1 MRSVSSLLLLLLLP
15 ALATAQNDSVD
26 VTFFYTPGGTPSVV
40 HLPGEFNSWANNSGG
55 TITPNARWTMT
66 KQSDGSWAKTVRLR
80 VGGGSAPGPAYEYKI
95 NENGA
100 SGGWLADPLN
110 PRTYGSFGNS
120 VIHVR
125 RPTIFPILPKSGGIV
140 ASDTVRLV
148 ARVFPAVGSAID
160 TGRSQVLLDGTPV
173 ASFGSA
179 YDPATSTLAIAIA
192 GVDDGERVF
201 TVVGHET
208 TGATSRDSTRITVKG
223 FPLQLLSRSNPR
235 IYDSVVTVHGLATT
249 SEITGIVI
257 RGDGGRSWPV
267 KLAGTTFTAD
277 VTLAEGDNLL
287 TAAGERDGKP
297 LETQPIVLHR
307 IVDHTPRPVI
317 QFGSTPNRIDLNA
330 FASTDPDG
338 DALTYMWYSED
349 SLNPAPLGIAQS
361 GAAIS
366 FAAPPPGEYY
376 VRLEATDASQRR
388 GVVRG
393 FFRVHEDARSEMAS
407 LNDNAQWVK
416 DAIVYEIFPPAF
428 SPSGTLQGIIDRMP
442 YLRDLG
448 VTVLWLTPVMDN
460 PGSINDMNGG
470 YNIIDFYRV
479 DESLGTNA
487 DFLRLMDAAHA
498 HGLRVI
504 VDMTPNH
511 TSGDHPWVKD
521 IALWRDHSIYRSFI
535 ETRVLGGDRGLGQ
548 SVVQVEGYPLY
559 ARYTNW
565 SLANINFM
573 SRGAREAMLDVFRY
587 WLRDMRADGYRLDVY
602 WGPQNRY
609 GEKTW
614 WRPFREEMKRIKPEA
629 LILGETDGTGPGSEV
644 NFADAGGACDAAY
657 DWSWFGQM
665 KTTMSAGDVGNLHA
679 RTSNYSPTLDY
690 NHYTGAHA
698 SYMRFLENHDE
709 DRIAQVFT
717 SNVARTKSAA
727 AVMFT
732 TPGMPM
738 LYAGQEVGWK
748 GRRNKIDF
756 NNADR
761 TLLLP
766 WYTRLARV
774 RREHPALRSPRIR
787 LLQHATSAV
796 YAYLRPSTDANI
808 ICAASFRTTASE
820 VQLNIGASDLMLS
833 NALDPQ
839 RTYYLNDLLS
849 DTTWAVRG
857 ADLARFSFALQA
869 GQSRAF
875 LLADSAMFPIVTSA
889 SRPDAAAT
897 DITLDGAY
905 PHPVQAGDGAVIGF
919 TLPARGVHTVDLAV
933 HDALGRRV
941 ATLAAGSMTGG
952 RHSAVLPPSHAL
964 AAGVY
969 HLRLLVQAASPGGSV
984 VQRMQRITVLP

>member
-1 MRSVSSLLLLLLLP
+1 MRITPLLTILLLP
-15 ALATAQNDSVD
+15 MLLAAQSDSVD
-26 VTFFYTPGGTPSVV
+26 ITFHYTSDNLPSVV
-40 HLPGEFNSWANNSGG
+40 HLPGEFNNWANNSAGS
-55 TITPNARWTMT
+55 ITPNARWTMIR
-66 KQSDGSWAKTVRLR
+66 QPDGSWTKTMRLR
-80 VGGGSAPGPAYEYKI
+80 VGGGSAPGPAYEYKL
-95 NENGA
+95 NENGS

-110 PRTYGSFGNS
+110 PRTNGSFGNS

-125 RPTIFPILPKSGGIV
+125 RPTIFPVLPKSGGIV
-140 ASDTVRLV
+140 ASDTIRLL
-148 ARVFPAVGSAID
+148 ARIFPAVGSAID
-160 TGRSQVLLDGTPV
+160 TGRSQILLDGVPIAT
-173 ASFGSA
+173 FGAA
-179 YDPATSTLAIAIA
+179 YDAATSTLARELP
-192 GVDDGERVF
+192 GVADGERVI
-201 TVVGHET
+201 TVLGYESS
-208 TGATSRDSTRITVKG
+208 GASSRDSTRITVKG
-223 FPLQLLSRSNPR
+223 SPLQWLTRSNAR
-235 IYDSVVTVHGLATT
+235 VHDSVVTVHGSTT
-249 SEITGIVI
+249 SQAITGIVI
-257 RGDGGRSWPV
+257 QGEGGRLWPV
-267 KLAGTTFTAD
+267 TFNGSTFSAE
-277 VTLAEGDNLL
+277 VALGEGDNHLR
-287 TAAGERDGKP
+287 AAGEREGKP
-297 LETQPIVLHR
+297 ITTDPIVLHR

-349 SLNPAPLGIAQS
+349 SLNPFPLAIAQS

-366 FAAPPPGEYY
+366 FASPQPGEYFM
-376 VRLEATDASQRR
+376 RLEATDASQRT

-393 FFRVHEDARSEMAS
+393 FFRVHDDATSEMAS
-407 LNDNAQWVK
+407 LNDNPQWVK

-428 SPSGTLQGIIDRMP
+428 SPSGTLQGIIDRLP

-460 PGSINDMNGG
+460 PGAINDMNGG
-470 YNIIDFYRV
+470 YNIVDFYTV

-498 HGLRVI
+498 QGLRVI

-511 TSGDHPWVKD
+511 TSGEHPWVKD
-521 IALWRDHSIYRSFI
+521 ISLWKDYSIYRGFI

-548 SVVQVEGYPLY
+548 SVLSVNGYPLY

-565 SLANINFM
+565 SLANINYE
-573 SRGAREAMLDVFRY
+573 SRGAREEMLDVFRY

-644 NFADAGGACDAAY
+644 NYADGGGACDAAY

-665 KTTMSAGDVGNLHA
+665 KTTMNAGDVGNLHA
-679 RTSNYSPTLDY
+679 RTSNYSPNLDY
-690 NHYTGAHA
+690 NFHTGTHA

-717 SNVARTKSAA
+717 SSVARTMSAA

-732 TPGMPM
+732 APGMPM

-748 GRRNKIDF
+748 GRRNTIDF

-774 RREHPALRSPRIR
+774 RREQPALRSPRIR
-787 LLQHATSAV
+787 QLQHATSAV

-839 RTYYLNDLLS
+839 RIYYLNDLLC

-857 ADLARFSFALQA
+857 ADLARLSFALQA

-889 SRPDAAAT
+889 ALLDAVAT
-897 DITLDGAY
+897 DLTLDGAY
-905 PHPVQAGDGAVIGF
+905 PHPVRAGDGAVVGF
-919 TLPARGVHTVDLAV
+919 TLPERGVHTVDLAV

-941 ATLAAGSMTGG
+941 AILAAGSMVGG

-964 AAGVY
+964 PAGVY
-969 HLRLLVQAASPGGSV
+969 HLRLLVHDAANSGRV